1 MTTTEAAKTPVRRV
15 SKSAGILSKMRDA
28 GEDLQII
35 NKSRSTLKEGQ
46 NVVVLSADGVGFP
59 GYVYGFERLS
69 DGGLLTYITL
79 D

>member
-1 MTTTEAAKTPVRRV
+1 MTTTTAKIPVRRV
-15 SKSAGILSKMRDA
+15 SKSSVALRKMSESGTDV
-28 GEDLQII
+28 QII
-35 NKSRSTLKEGQ
+35 NRTRTTLKEGQ
-46 NVVVLSADGVGFP
+46 DIVILSADRVEFP